1 MAKTEICNLTTLE
14 MLALAQAVRL
24 NDCNDDS
31 ILPSESEAHVDFSVR
46 IKGNVKRGKSGT
58 RRGTNRATTA
68 EAMVMLLVI
77 SGVTREH
84 SPRKLIEAWHEFG
97 SLDKKA
103 MASRIATLSDDD
115 RNLFEECL
123 ALFQTEIVDALPRIP
138 AKGGVKFDGN
148 VTREG

>member
-1 MAKTEICNLTTLE
+1 MAKTEICDLTTIQLI
-14 MLALAQAVRL
+14 ALAQSVRL
-24 NDCNDDS
+24 NDFNDEAV
-31 ILPSESEAHVDFSVR
+31 LPPESEAHVDFSVR
-46 IKGNVKRGKSGT
+46 IKGDVKRGKSAT
-58 RRGTNRATTA
+58 RRATNRATTA

-138 AKGGVKFDGN
+138 AKGGVKFDGS
-148 VTREG
+148 VKREG